1 MALGIAWALNGVND
15 GEFAIRVVFAAT
27 VAWLVAGAAAVG
39 LRRSPAALRHRIW
52 ALSVVAAL
60 ALPGVVLMVP
70 GWRVGGI
77 RVGAAATE
85 RLDAEVG
92 EPRAGFAGRGQVV
105 AEARRPE
112 MVAGGMR
119 GGAEGVADV
128 PLRDD
133 PGRRTLLTA
142 EAGRRPVDWG
152 RWMWAAWAAV
162 AGWLVLR
169 QAMALRAARGLLRRA
184 VGIEEGDGGECFER
198 LRRRFGVER
207 RPGLWESK
215 EVGSPVCLGW
225 WRANIVLPEEWR
237 QWAEGK
243 LEAVL
248 THELGHVTRRD
259 VLWQILARL
268 ACAVYWFCPLAWV
281 AAWRVRVEREL
292 ACDDWV
298 LRAGES
304 GTRYARWLL
313 EVARV
318 MRGRFHAA
326 ERAGV
331 AMAARNGFEKR
342 ISAIL
347 DVGRRKFGVSGR
359 MAVMLGVLAMGL
371 VGLIGMLSPL
381 APKEVV
387 AAEQKPVATAA
398 PTTNPARGV
407 FRISG
412 RVEDEQARPVADVM
426 VETYS
431 PGGDFRRYAVR
442 TAADGRFSLDVESE
456 WFPYWEL
463 RASTGDGSKQAYDQ
477 PSDLVKDG
485 PGKER
490 RLVLKPAREF
500 AVTVNDEKGKPVG
513 GAWVLARASFTRV
526 GEATSDAAGKAV
538 LRAPADAPVT
548 DVLATKADV
557 GSDYALFWRKDEPK
571 TDPYRLARDYAGP
584 LGFVLN
590 GVAKVSVRV
599 VDEQQRPIAGVTV
612 NPWLF
617 EKPRKG
623 DDLNLG
629 GVTEFRRFTDE
640 RGTAEFRMIPGDS
653 MRAITLWA
661 RKPGYTATS
670 RCMFDPKSGKTEVET
685 QLVRQLRVTG
695 RVVDAEGKGVAAATI
710 RVGGDAYRT
719 DMYRQQTRSAADGS
733 FQIDVDPETYYVFVA
748 EKDQWVS
755 RAHFEII
762 HKAAPAGP
770 IQLVVERGTR
780 VRVQVTAGA
789 DRAAVAKASVSLT
802 QQDYDSYYRLPKDQQ
817 FPGGTTGRKGIIPG
831 VSRHTEA
838 DVRGV
843 AEFYVAPGNC
853 MYVVDAYSDRA
864 RQSKTFKLL
873 DNEEYTL
880 YHYPNPPLN
889 ARRTEETL
897 NVSEENGVEINLH
910 FDEAKP
916 QEKLLKGRVV
926 LREKPEVGVAEAT
939 LSGAYMASENLL
951 TEGTSDRQGGFSVR
965 RGKSEMYLFAHT
977 GDQRLRGIV
986 RVKPEEDEV
995 KVPVGP
1001 TASARGRLVDEN
1013 GIAMANRTIEYGVRI
1028 DHAGGGFSHQ
1038 FGGTTKTG
1046 EDGSFEV
1053 VGLVP
1058 DFEYSLNLAL
1068 TFGDEGRPNSWR
1080 TVSNPKADRVERVE
1094 LGDVKVLPP
1103 SRPRPRPRPQ

>member
-1 MALGIAWALNGVND
+1 MALGIAWALNGVNEA
-15 GEFAIRVVFAAT
+15 EFAIRVVFAAT
-27 VAWLVAGAAAVG
+27 VAWLVAGAAAMG

-52 ALSVVAAL
+52 ALSVLAAL
-60 ALPGVVLMVP
+60 TLPGVVLMVP

-77 RVGAAATE
+77 SGGAAKAE

-92 EPRAGFAGRGQVV
+92 EPRAGFAGRGEV
-105 AEARRPE
+105 AADLRRAE
-112 MVAGGMR
+112 MVAEGTR
-119 GGAEGVADV
+119 SGAEGLANV

-142 EAGRRPVDWG
+142 EAERRPVDWG

-162 AGWLVLR
+162 AGWLVVR
-169 QAMALRAARGLLRRA
+169 QAMALRAARRLLRRA
-184 VGIEEGDGGECFER
+184 VGIEEADGGACFER
-198 LRRRFGVER
+198 LRGRFGVER
-207 RPGLWESK
+207 RPRLWESK

-225 WRANIVLPEEWR
+225 WRANIVLPDEWR
-237 QWAEGK
+237 QWAQEK
-243 LEAVL
+243 LDAVL
-248 THELGHVTRRD
+248 THELGHVARRD

-304 GTRYARWLL
+304 STRYARWLL
-313 EVARV
+313 EVAEL

-326 ERAGV
+326 DGAGV
-331 AMAARNGFEKR
+331 AMAARNSFEKR

-347 DVGRRKFGVSGR
+347 DVGRRRFGVSRR
-359 MAVMLGVLAMGL
+359 MGMLLGVLAMGL

-381 APKEVV
+381 TPKEVV
-387 AAEQKPVATAA
+387 AAEQKPVATAS
-398 PTTNPARGV
+398 PTTNPAGKT

-412 RVEDEQARPVADVM
+412 RVDDEQARPVPDVM

-431 PGGDFRRYAVR
+431 PGADFRRYAVR
-442 TAADGRFSLDVESE
+442 TAADGQFSLDVESE

-485 PGKER
+485 PGKMR
-490 RLVLKPAREF
+490 RLVMKPAREF
-500 AVTVNDEKGKPVG
+500 AVTVNDEKGQPVG

-526 GEATSDAAGKAV
+526 GEATSDTAGKAV
-538 LRAPADAPVT
+538 LRVPADAPVT

-557 GSDYALFWRKDEPK
+557 GSDYVLFWRKDEPK

-617 EKPRKG
+617 MKPKKG
-623 DDLNLG
+623 SDLNLG

-640 RGTAEFRMIPGDS
+640 RGTAEFRMIPGDN

-661 RKPGYTATS
+661 RKPGYTAPN
-670 RCMFDPKSGKTEVET
+670 RCMFDPKSGKTELEM

-695 RVVDAEGKGVAAATI
+695 RVVDGEGRGVAAATI
-710 RVGGDAYRT
+710 RVGGDAYRM

-755 RAHFEII
+755 RERFEII
-762 HKAAPAGP
+762 HKAAPAGL

-780 VRVQVTAGA
+780 VRVQVTAEA

-802 QQDYDSYYRLPKDQQ
+802 QQNYGSYYSLPKDQQ

-843 AEFYVAPGNC
+843 AEFYVAPGDC
-853 MYVVDAYSDRA
+853 MYVVDVFNNGAT
-864 RQSKTFKLL
+864 QSKTFKLS
-873 DNEEYTL
+873 DNGQYTL

-889 ARRTEETL
+889 AGRTEETL
-897 NVSEENGVEINLH
+897 KVSDEKGVEINLH
-910 FDEAKP
+910 LEEARP

-939 LSGAYMASENLL
+939 LSAEYTASDENLR

-965 RGKSEMYLFAHT
+965 RGKSEMYLHVVT
-977 GDQRLRGIV
+977 PDRKLQGIV
-986 RVKPEEDEV
+986 RVKPEENEV
-995 KVPVGP
+995 KVPAGP

-1013 GIAMANRTIEYGVRI
+1013 GIAMANRTIEYGIRI
-1028 DHAGGGFSHQ
+1028 DHAGGSFGYR
-1038 FGGTTKTG
+1038 FGGETKTG

-1058 DFEYSLNLAL
+1058 GYEYSLNLVM
-1068 TFGDEGRPNSWR
+1068 TTGDEGRPSSWR
-1080 TVSNPKADRVERVE
+1080 TVSKAKADQAERVE

-1103 SRPRPRPRPQ
+1103 SRPRPRPRP

>member
-1 MALGIAWALNGVND
+1 
-15 GEFAIRVVFAAT
+15 
-27 VAWLVAGAAAVG
+27 
-39 LRRSPAALRHRIW
+39 
-52 ALSVVAAL
+52 
-60 ALPGVVLMVP
+60 
-70 GWRVGGI
+70 
-77 RVGAAATE
+77 
-85 RLDAEVG
+85 
-92 EPRAGFAGRGQVV
+92 
-105 AEARRPE
+105 
-112 MVAGGMR
+112 
-119 GGAEGVADV
+119 
-128 PLRDD
+128 
-133 PGRRTLLTA
+133 
-142 EAGRRPVDWG
+142 
-152 RWMWAAWAAV
+152 
-162 AGWLVLR
+162 
-169 QAMALRAARGLLRRA
+169 
-184 VGIEEGDGGECFER
+184 

-248 THELGHVTRRD
+248 THELGHVARRD
-259 VLWQILARL
+259 ALWQILARL

-298 LRAGES
+298 LRGGES

-313 EVARV
+313 EVAEM

-326 ERAGV
+326 EGAGV
-331 AMAARNGFEKR
+331 AMGARNGFEKR

-347 DVGRRKFGVSGR
+347 EERRRRFGVSGR
-359 MAVMLGVLAMGL
+359 MGVMLGVLAMGL

-381 APKEVV
+381 APKDVA
-387 AAEQKPVATAA
+387 AAEQNPVATAT

-412 RVEDEQARPVADVM
+412 RVDDEQARPVADVM

-431 PGGDFRRYAVR
+431 PGGDFRRYAVW

-456 WFPYWEL
+456 RFSYWEL
-463 RASTGDGSKQAYDQ
+463 RASMGDGSKQAYDQ
-477 PSDLVKDG
+477 RSDLVKDG

-490 RLVLKPAREF
+490 RLVLKAAREF
-500 AVTVNDEKGKPVG
+500 AVTVNDEKGEPVG
-513 GAWVLARASFTRV
+513 GAWVLARASFRRV

-538 LRAPADAPVT
+538 LQVPADAPVT

-557 GSDYALFWRKDEPK
+557 GSDYVLFWRKDEPK

-612 NPWLF
+612 TPWLF
-617 EKPRKG
+617 ETPRKG
-623 DDLNLG
+623 SDLNLG
-629 GVTEFRRFTDE
+629 GVTEFRRVTDE
-640 RGTAEFRMIPGDS
+640 RGTAEFRMIPGDN
-653 MRAITLWA
+653 MRAINLWA
-661 RKPGYTATS
+661 RKPGYTAPN
-670 RCMFDPKSGKTEVET
+670 RCTFDPKSGKTEVET

-695 RVVDAEGKGVAAATI
+695 RVVDGEGRGVVGATI
-710 RVGGDAYRT
+710 RLGGTAYRT
-719 DMYRQQTRSAADGS
+719 DIFHEQTRSAADGS
-733 FQIDVDPETYYVFVA
+733 FQIDVDPETYYICVA

-755 RAHFEII
+755 RAHFEMI

-789 DRAAVAKASVSLT
+789 ERAAVAKASVSLI
-802 QQDYDSYYRLPKDQQ
+802 QQDYDSYHSLPKDQQ
-817 FPGGTTGRKGIIPG
+817 FPGGTVGRKSIIPG
-831 VSRHTEA
+831 VWQHAEA

-843 AEFYVAPGNC
+843 AEFYVAPGDC
-853 MYVVDAYSDRA
+853 QYVVNVYSNGA
-864 RQSKTFKLL
+864 RQSKTFKLS
-873 DNEEYTL
+873 DNGEYTL

-889 ARRTEETL
+889 AGRTEETL
-897 NVSEENGVEINLH
+897 KVSDENGVEINLH
-910 FDEAKP
+910 LDEARA
-916 QEKLLKGRVV
+916 QERLLKGRVV

-939 LSGAYMASENLL
+939 LSAEYTASDENLR

-965 RGKSEMYLFAHT
+965 RGKSEMYLHAAT
-977 GDQRLRGIV
+977 ADQKLQGIV
-986 RVKPEEDEV
+986 RVKPEENEV

-1013 GIAMANRTIEYGVRI
+1013 GIVMANRTIEYGMRI
-1028 DHAGGGFSHQ
+1028 DYAGGSLSYH
-1038 FGGTTKTG
+1038 FGGETKTG

-1058 DFEYSLNLAL
+1058 GYEYSLNLVM
-1068 TFGDEGRPNSWR
+1068 TTGDEGRSSSWR
-1080 TVSNPKADRVERVE
+1080 TVSNPKADRAERVE

-1103 SRPRPRPRPQ
+1103 SRPRPRP